1 MDVTGELICET
12 LVQQIRRSRLNFLIS
27 ETSYG
32 VNISLKKKVIKEA
45 STKEIANVWR
55 NLELFKGSDE
65 NGELAEENK
74 LLRRSVE
81 KLESE
86 NVTNKEIINVLESKV
101 EKAESEAYLTLKEIR
116 VAREYR
122 GKVVQDNTVLKDV
135 ISNFQK
141 EIHKNKNDLAHAS
154 KIIKNKDKEV
164 HNPNTKIIN
173 QQDTIKNLKDTASYL
188 TILSI

>member
-1 MDVTGELICET
+1 MDVTAELICET

-135 ISNFQK
+135 IG
-141 EIHKNKNDLAHAS
+141 
-154 KIIKNKDKEV
+154 
-164 HNPNTKIIN
+164 
-173 QQDTIKNLKDTASYL
+173 
-188 TILSI
+188 

>member
-135 ISNFQK
+135 IG
-141 EIHKNKNDLAHAS
+141 
-154 KIIKNKDKEV
+154 
-164 HNPNTKIIN
+164 
-173 QQDTIKNLKDTASYL
+173 
-188 TILSI
+188 